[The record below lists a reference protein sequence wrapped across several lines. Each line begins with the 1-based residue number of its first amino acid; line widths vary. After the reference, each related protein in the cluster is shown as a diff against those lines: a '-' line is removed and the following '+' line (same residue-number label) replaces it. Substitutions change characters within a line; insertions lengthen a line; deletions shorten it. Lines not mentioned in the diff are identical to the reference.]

1 MVQDTSELP
10 QKDGRVKRMHAE
22 TLEKDLGATEKVA
35 IFFDDDK
42 SSIKEQVAY
51 ARRKGYRTEVTQ
63 DIKQVF
69 GFMRTLGSRAA
80 FFLDMCVPSV
90 VSMKDIGKPKIS
102 TLNGVSVA
110 PALLRALLS
119 VEGKRLKYPVILTG
133 RDIEP
138 DAEDSLLDLA
148 EEDVN
153 AKVIKKDEFE
163 KFAEVIDLHAGEID
177 RLLVATDT
185 QLDAVNKMYSELA
198 SDPSEIASVLGFGAS
213 SEVDVVSANRKIAD
227 LLRSGYVDVRARL
240 DALVFIKDRL
250 IRLMGVDDIES
261 QRDWLLAEDPHLDN
275 RAPWDCIKSGNM
287 EDLIRVAAFL
297 NRIVG

>member
-1 MVQDTSELP
+1 ML
-10 QKDGRVKRMHAE
+10 AE
-22 TLEKDLGATEKVA
+22 ILEKDQDPIEKVA

-80 FFLDMCVPSV
+80 FFLDMCVPNV
-90 VSMKDIGKPKIS
+90 VSMKDLGKPKIS

-153 AKVIKKDEFE
+153 ARVIKKDEFE
-163 KFAEVIDLHAGEID
+163 KFVDAIDSHSGEMD
-177 RLLVATDT
+177 RLVVTSDA
-185 QLDAVNKMYSELA
+185 QLNAVNKMYAELVT
-198 SDPSEIASVLGFGAS
+198 DPSELSSILGFGANAD
-213 SEVDVVSANRKIAD
+213 VDVASANRKLAE
-227 LLRSGYVDVRARL
+227 LLRAGYVDVKSRL
-240 DALVFIKDRL
+240 DALVFVKDRL
-250 IRLMGVDDIES
+250 VRLMGVDDIEA
-261 QRDWLLAEDPHLDN
+261 QRDWLLAEDRHLDN
-275 RAPWDCIKSGNM
+275 RTPWDCLKGGNM
-287 EDLIRVAAFL
+287 EDLIRVAALL